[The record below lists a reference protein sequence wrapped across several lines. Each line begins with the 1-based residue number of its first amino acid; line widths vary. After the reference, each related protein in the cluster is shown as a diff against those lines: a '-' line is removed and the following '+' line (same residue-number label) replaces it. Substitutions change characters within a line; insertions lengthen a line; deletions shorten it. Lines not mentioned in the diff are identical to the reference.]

1 MGWLLAVGSI
11 TALIFGKIASIKF
24 TFHTMSAFDLI
35 AILILSIGGLGLF
48 LRLLREVRSV

>member
-1 MGWLLAVGSI
+1 VGWLLAVGSI